1 MNYTN
6 ELNTARTAALEAGL
20 LVASYYNQ
28 EVKPSFKAND
38 QPVTAADHDANK
50 IIRSIIGKNF
60 PNDGWL
66 SEEDVDDSARFEK
79 KRVWIVDPL
88 DGTRDFI
95 KKCPEFGVAIAL
107 IENHQPV
114 LGVVYNPVTKELFTA
129 VKGQGAFFNEKPMRV
144 RNKKTQPRTQLL
156 VSHSEHKRGE
166 WVRFQGQFDTFP
178 TGGCAYK
185 MSKVARGD
193 ADGSFTLSP
202 KSEWDTCAGDIV
214 IREAGGIVS
223 YLDGSPIKYNQP
235 STIMDGLIYCST
247 KEIHQELLR
256 AVAHS

>member
-1 MNYTN
+1 MNYTK
-6 ELNTARTAALEAGL
+6 EINTARTAALEAGQL
-20 LVASYYNQ
+20 IASYYGQ
-28 EVKPSFKAND
+28 TIKPSFKAND
-38 QPVTAADHDANK
+38 QPVTVADHDANK
-50 IIRSIIGKNF
+50 IIRSMIGKAY

-66 SEEDVDDSARFEK
+66 SEEDVDDSRRFEK

-95 KKCPEFGVAIAL
+95 KKCPEFGVSIAL
-107 IENHQPV
+107 VDNHQPV
-114 LGVVYNPVTKELFTA
+114 LGVVYNPITRELFTA
-129 VKGQGAFFNEKPMRV
+129 IAGQGAFFNEKPMRV
-144 RNKKTQPRTQLL
+144 RAKKIQPRTQLL

-235 STIMDGLIYCST
+235 STIMDGLIYCAT
-247 KEIHQELLR
+247 KEIHQELLQ
-256 AVAHS
+256 AITNT